1 MMRIGIT
8 GGIGSGKSYVCN
20 LLRQRGIPVYNC
32 DEEAKRLMV
41 ESAAIRQQ
49 LSQLIGEDAYINNVL
64 NKPAVARFLFAN
76 ADNAARINRIVHPV
90 VKQDFLRWAAS
101 QPADIVVQES
111 AILFESG
118 FHTTVDKT
126 IEVFA
131 PKAIRLKRAMQRDCA
146 TRRQIEARMAQQMD
160 ERKKRQLADFIIRN
174 DGIHDLPSQI
184 DAILYKMKNQLK
196 NSKYD

>member
-1 MMRIGIT
+1 MRIGIT

-64 NKPAVARFLFAN
+64 NKPAVAHFLFAN

-111 AILFESG
+111 RRLLYDSWNES
-118 FHTTVDKT
+118 
-126 IEVFA
+126 
-131 PKAIRLKRAMQRDCA
+131 P
-146 TRRQIEARMAQQMD
+146 
-160 ERKKRQLADFIIRN
+160 
-174 DGIHDLPSQI
+174 
-184 DAILYKMKNQLK
+184 
-196 NSKYD
+196 